1 MDPEDIDEMP
11 MIDEEEGEEDDIDDI
26 EVDDPME
33 LISRL
38 FQNDD
43 GENVCDILTNIN
55 ESIQAQTNVLKIIG
69 KILQQHQQQQQV
81 RASKPSLKK

>member
-1 MDPEDIDEMP
+1 
-11 MIDEEEGEEDDIDDI
+11 IDEEEGEEDDIDDI

-55 ESIQAQTNVLKIIG
+55 ESIQSQTNVLKIIG

>member
-1 MDPEDIDEMP
+1 MDPEDIEEMP

-55 ESIQAQTNVLKIIG
+55 ESIQSQTNVLKIIG